1 MMNLQSDTVTVA
13 KPSAT
18 IVAFL
23 SDLSNLQQ
31 LMPEDRISDWEASE
45 THCQFQIKGLS
56 RISFGLD
63 RSEAN
68 GVYMVS
74 QGKNPFPF
82 QLNILVAPNDEGSCS
97 VKIEFNGEANAFL
110 KMMVEKPL
118 TNFLNMLTA
127 KLQEV
132 QG

>member
-1 MMNLQSDTVTVA
+1 MMKLQSETVTVS
-13 KPSAT
+13 KSAEH
-18 IVAFL
+18 IIAYL
-23 SDLSNLQQ
+23 SDLNNLKE
-31 LMPEDRISDWEASE
+31 LMPEDRITDWESTE
-45 THCQFQIKGLS
+45 SSCKFQISGLAK
-56 RISFGLD
+56 ISFKLD
-63 RSEAN
+63 RSDTT

-74 QGKNPFPF
+74 EGKNPFPF
-82 QLNILVAPNDEGSCS
+82 QLNILVSEAGAESCS
-97 VKIEFNGEANAFL
+97 GKIQFNGEANAFL